1 MALLEKFWLISPDNT
16 EQINVNIKNVKI
28 NKWKNE
34 WEEKE
39 NPQLILF
46 HKEWSELRALHY

>member
-28 NKWKNE
+28 NKWENE

-39 NPQLILF
+39 NPTNFIL
-46 HKEWSELRALHY
+46 

>member
-28 NKWKNE
+28 NKWENE

-39 NPQLILF
+39 KPSNFIL
-46 HKEWSELRALHY
+46 

>member
-39 NPQLILF
+39 RKPN
-46 HKEWSELRALHY
+46 

>member
-28 NKWKNE
+28 NKWENEWE

-39 NPQLILF
+39 KPTINITF
-46 HKEWSELRALHY
+46 